1 MQVWQHVQAGGKEG
15 YLFGNNA
22 QLSFFGLSWQ
32 ERGGGGD
39 GEQETDERREER
51 GEGGGRERRGREEG
65 EEEREGEMV
74 EEYEGQLKYRN
85 GSVSRT
91 RVSNHT
97 KNVTPPQPI
106 MQLLKLLFCGSVRE
120 RESVY
125 VCVCVGGGGLTL
137 HLP

>member
-1 MQVWQHVQAGGKEG
+1 MCRQGARRVTSLGIM
-15 YLFGNNA
+15 
-22 QLSFFGLSWQ
+22 LSSPFLVFPGR
-32 ERGGGGD
+32 RGGVEGTESKRRRRGG
-39 GEQETDERREER
+39 RRGGR
-51 GEGGGRERRGREEG
+51 GEGGRGEGGRKGRRRGREEG

-91 RVSNHT
+91 RVSSHT

-120 RESVY
+120 RERVCMC
-125 VCVCVGGGGLTL
+125 VCVCV
-137 HLP
+137 